1 MTGSSQDQ
9 PELFLTSWH
18 SWTDLLGRLSL
29 HLLTPEP
36 WLVSASRE
44 TGVLSLSRSLSTADG
59 SERGFAQRTIWSTG
73 RQRLYL
79 TFELLQRPPE
89 TPPPMTATGG
99 GAGEPSS
106 VA

>member
-1 MTGSSQDQ
+1 MTGSNLDQ
-9 PELFLTSWH
+9 GALPLTSWH

-59 SERGFAQRTIWSTG
+59 GERGFAQRTIWSNG

-79 TFELLQRPPE
+79 TFELLQRPLEP
-89 TPPPMTATGG
+89 PPPMTATGG
-99 GAGEPSS
+99 GAGEAPS